1 MASNAKKKT
10 TMAKLDRERKVRMRR
25 HAKQAKKDARKL
37 GLDNPDYVSGD
48 PLDPDAQVDGEAIT
62 AGQDDG
68 FADGA
73 GAASADQ
80 TPVDADADADADA
93 DDAAA
98 ADAED
103 GAAAAH

>member
-80 TPVDADADADADA
+80 TPADADA

-98 ADAED
+98 ADAADAED